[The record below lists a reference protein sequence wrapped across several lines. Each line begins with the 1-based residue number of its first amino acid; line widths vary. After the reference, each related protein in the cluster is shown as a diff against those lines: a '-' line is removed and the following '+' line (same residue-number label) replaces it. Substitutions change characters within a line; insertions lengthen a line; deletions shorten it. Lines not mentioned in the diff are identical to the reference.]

1 MVMVVIINDS
11 GSIFDDQNINNRSYM
26 NPETGGTLDEEELQP
41 LRISQHLQKYGIHE
55 NDDNDKNNDLNLDDI
70 NP

>member
-1 MVMVVIINDS
+1 MVVIINEA
-11 GSIFDDQNINNRSYM
+11 GSVYDDQKVNPKAFM
-26 NPETGGTLDEEELQP
+26 NPETGATLNEEDLHP
-41 LRISQHLQKYGIHE
+41 FMMAQHLQKYGIHE